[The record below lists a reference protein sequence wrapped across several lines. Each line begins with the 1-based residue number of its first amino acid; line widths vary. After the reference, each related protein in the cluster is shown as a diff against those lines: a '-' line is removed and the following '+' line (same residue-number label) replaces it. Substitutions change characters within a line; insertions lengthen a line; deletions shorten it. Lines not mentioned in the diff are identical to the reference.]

1 MDILGI
7 DLIYISLSYFHFFQI
22 ELAFNRS
29 SLSNSFGDVVISDI
43 NELSESTVLL
53 KLVIN
58 FQSDVTE
65 QDIIQGFLSQLTG
78 SSGGQLP
85 PDHRLVRRTFIIGD
99 PSKHLF

>member
-1 MDILGI
+1 MILF
-7 DLIYISLSYFHFFQI
+7 IYHFHIFTLFQI
-22 ELAFNRS
+22 ELAFSMS
-29 SLSNSFGDVVISDI
+29 SLSNSFGDVVVSNI

-78 SSGGQLP
+78 SSGGQLAP
-85 PDHRLVRRTFIIGD
+85 NHKLLRRTFIIGD